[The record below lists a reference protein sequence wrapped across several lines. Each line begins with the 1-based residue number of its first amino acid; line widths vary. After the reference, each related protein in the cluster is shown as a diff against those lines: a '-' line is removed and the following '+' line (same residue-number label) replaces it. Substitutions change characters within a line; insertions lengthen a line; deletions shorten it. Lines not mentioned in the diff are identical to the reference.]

1 MRATLPTLLDVA
13 SKTSKKVVAS
23 SWKAQRHATR
33 PHIITV
39 WHYTTVMFQYDMAQQ
54 NVIPINEGWGSTSD
68 KQGVRKI
75 LSGVGI
81 HRSYAQV
88 YGK

>member
-1 MRATLPTLLDVA
+1 MRATLPTLLDIA

-23 SWKAQRHATR
+23 SWEAQRHATR

-39 WHYTTVMFQYDMAQQ
+39 WHYTTAMFQFDTIQKA
-54 NVIPINEGWGSTSD
+54 VIPINSGWGSTSD

-75 LSGVGI
+75 LAGVGI
-81 HRSYAQV
+81 HRSYADV